1 MQPFNVFLSPA
12 SLPPST
18 TWSLVFIFTIIQT
31 SHCRINTSL
40 GHCCCWLKTSKKTPW
55 KGPFFFAC
63 NGLIWNKFLLRS
75 SFWQTRTS
83 SRKLEAKLD
92 RALGAAAGPAVQ
104 WFSTGPLP
112 PKLNYSAQPSL
123 VQHSCRSNIFG
134 NSHYF
139 RNECSCVFIA
149 IACLLY
155 QQLKRLGCSRHRPLI
170 RTRWKTVYRMLP
182 CGQGFI
188 LSE

>member
-1 MQPFNVFLSPA
+1 MSFSRDSDDPMQPFNVLGLLPA
-12 SLPPST
+12 YLILQLCL
-18 TWSLVFIFTIIQT
+18 WFFIFMIIQT
-31 SHCRINTSL
+31 SHCLINTSF
-40 GHCCCWLKTSKKTPW
+40 GHCCCWLNTSTKTPW
-55 KGPFFFAC
+55 KGSIFAG

-123 VQHSCRSNIFG
+123 VQHPCRSNIFG

-139 RNECSCVFIA
+139 RNECSCIFIA
-149 IACLLY
+149 NRMPALSTIKEIRI
-155 QQLKRLGCSRHRPLI
+155 QQTS
-170 RTRWKTVYRMLP
+170 
-182 CGQGFI
+182 
-188 LSE
+188 SSN